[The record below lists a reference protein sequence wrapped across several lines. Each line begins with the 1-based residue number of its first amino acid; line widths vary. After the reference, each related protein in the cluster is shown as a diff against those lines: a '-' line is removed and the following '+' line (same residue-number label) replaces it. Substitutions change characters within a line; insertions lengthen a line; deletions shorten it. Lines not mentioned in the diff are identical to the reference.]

1 MNLEIKGRFCAG
13 NTHFKWRAA
22 DVDSENQE
30 ARQGHKEVRIHEKEI
45 MGVRSGQLQHEEV
58 EMKTNQEGI
67 ASLSGC

>member
-1 MNLEIKGRFCAG
+1 MLEIHISSGEQRMWTQRTKRP
-13 NTHFKWRAA
+13 
-22 DVDSENQE
+22 D
-30 ARQGHKEVRIHEKEI
+30 KEVRIHEKEI